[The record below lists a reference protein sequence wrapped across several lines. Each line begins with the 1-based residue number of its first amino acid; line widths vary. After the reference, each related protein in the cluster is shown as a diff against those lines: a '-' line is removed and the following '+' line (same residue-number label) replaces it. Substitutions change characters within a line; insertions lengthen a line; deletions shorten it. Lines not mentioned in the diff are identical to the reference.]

1 MIKALFWKLDSCP
14 VSSAVTMFHH
24 GKKIRLSKEYFCTIY
39 IEELFSVIL
48 GFQVS
53 ESKIFERDGP
63 NVSSTVTISFTQ
75 VTLFS

>member
-1 MIKALFWKLDSCP
+1 M
-14 VSSAVTMFHH
+14 
-24 GKKIRLSKEYFCTIY
+24 IY